1 MAEGSTQ
8 GTSKLLSSAKYV
20 REGWSERPKGIVGDA
35 QVFYN
40 GAIAACQ
47 ADGTSTV
54 VRLLPLPF
62 AREGYKC
69 TAVDLQARNQTSRY
83 AYFYAKLAGNT
94 PSHCAWVYKAPVCDF
109 CESPAQ
115 SRRLDSRH
123 TAVVSRLL
131 RFSHSV
137 PHPSRGA
144 ASVSGQGPQVEAALL
159 CNKSEHFKRWRLPAR
174 MFISPSITWLAI
186 QSGNFH
192 HT

>member
-47 ADGTSTV
+47 TDGTSTV

-83 AYFYAKLAGNT
+83 AYFYA
-94 PSHCAWVYKAPVCDF
+94 S
-109 CESPAQ
+109 
-115 SRRLDSRH
+115 
-123 TAVVSRLL
+123 LL
-131 RFSHSV
+131 GI
-137 PHPSRGA
+137 PHPIVHGSTKHLSVISASPLPNHAAWTADTLLSSLVSFVSSFCAAPFAGRCFRFWSGSTSRGGT
-144 ASVSGQGPQVEAALL
+144 SLQ
-159 CNKSEHFKRWRLPAR
+159 
-174 MFISPSITWLAI
+174 
-186 QSGNFH
+186 
-192 HT
+192 